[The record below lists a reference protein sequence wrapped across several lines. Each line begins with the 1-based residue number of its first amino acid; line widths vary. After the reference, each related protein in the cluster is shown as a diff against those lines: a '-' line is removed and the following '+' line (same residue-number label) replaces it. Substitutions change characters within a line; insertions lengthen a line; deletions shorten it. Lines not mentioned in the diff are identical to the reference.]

1 MLNLRRKSKMNGPF
15 PLPVFGSGISTAY
28 QIWRYGFHGY
38 VRRSC
43 KKYGDVHIVIA
54 GYPMIIVA
62 DPVLA
67 KNISIKDNN
76 IFYNRPVILF
86 KSIAISIISE
96 LLI

>member
-43 KKYGDVHIVIA
+43 KKYGDVHIVI
-54 GYPMIIVA
+54 VA

-67 KNISIKDNN
+67 KNIIIKDNN
-76 IFYNRPVILF
+76 IFYNRPVILL